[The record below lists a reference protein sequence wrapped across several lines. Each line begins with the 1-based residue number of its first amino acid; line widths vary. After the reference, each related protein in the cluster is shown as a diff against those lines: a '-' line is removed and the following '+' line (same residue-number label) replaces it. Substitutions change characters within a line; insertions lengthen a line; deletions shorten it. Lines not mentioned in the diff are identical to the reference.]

1 MFRCRVVVDRS
12 QVQKIL
18 VIKLRAVGD
27 VLLSTIVTKN
37 LRLAFPSSRIEY
49 LTEPPSVDL
58 LKTNPFI
65 DDVMVY
71 DRSRMSGLGL
81 IQRVR
86 GKEFDLVIDLF
97 GNPRTALITRLS
109 GARYRV
115 GFRFRGRSYAY
126 NIPVP
131 PRGGDVHNTQFNLDA
146 IEAIGVDIQDRNIY
160 FHVTPNDDE
169 VVGAVLK
176 SEGLAGKFIAGIN
189 AGGGWYTKR
198 WGLERFARLADLLI
212 EQHKASVIL
221 LWGPGQKSDVESIQ
235 SMMKHK
241 AFIPPETTL
250 LQLGALLKR
259 CSILISN
266 DSGPMHIAAAV
277 GTPVVGIYGP
287 TNPILQ
293 GPYGSR
299 HVVVRNETL
308 ECLGC
313 NFTRCPIGH
322 PCMRELSVD
331 DVLNGVKR
339 LLKENAIVA

>member
-176 SEGLAGKFIAGIN
+176 SEGLDGKFIAGIN

-198 WGLERFARLADLLI
+198 WVLERFARLADLLI
-212 EQHKASVIL
+212 EQYKASVIL

>member
-198 WGLERFARLADLLI
+198 WVLERFARLADLLI
-212 EQHKASVIL
+212 EQYKASVIL

-339 LLKENAIVA
+339 LLKENTIVA

>member
-198 WGLERFARLADLLI
+198 WVLERFARLADLLI
-212 EQHKASVIL
+212 EQYKASVIL